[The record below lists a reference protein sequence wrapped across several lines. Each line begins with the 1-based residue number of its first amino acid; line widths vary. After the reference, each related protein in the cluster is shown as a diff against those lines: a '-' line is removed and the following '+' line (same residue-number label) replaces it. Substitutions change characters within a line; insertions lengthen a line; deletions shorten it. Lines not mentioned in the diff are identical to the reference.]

1 MGMMNNYINKR
12 DVQRFMRN
20 IISPVFSLVLLISSV
35 FVGFS
40 FASEKSEIIVE
51 NGYVRESI
59 PGTTISSDYM
69 TLNNSSSKNLRLVAA
84 SSSVSERVEIHEHT
98 MTGGLMRMRQ
108 RESVEIL
115 ANDST
120 IFQPSGFHLM
130 IFDLKQPLKAKE
142 NITITLHFDDQSS
155 IDVNYLVKGLKQKKH
170 HH

>member
-1 MGMMNNYINKR
+1 
-12 DVQRFMRN
+12 MRN
-20 IISPVFSLVLLISSV
+20 IISPVFSLVLLICNV

-40 FASEKSEIIVE
+40 FASQESEIVVE

-59 PGTTISSDYM
+59 PGTTISSAYM
-69 TLNNSSSKNLRLVAA
+69 TLNNSSSKNLQLVAA
-84 SSSVSERVEIHEHT
+84 SSSVSDRVEIHEHT
-98 MTGGLMRMRQ
+98 MADGLMRMRQ

-155 IDVNYLVKGLKQKKH
+155 IDANYLVKGLKQKKH